1 MEQPETPASQ
11 EPSIRLHLSDP
22 ANLPPPLTVT
32 WEPLHTQLLPIQ
44 ADSRI
49 GDAGKIPHKEETRKR
64 SGKQEATPGDNIQMT
79 STPVLPWCFNSS
91 I

>member
-49 GDAGKIPHKEETRKR
+49 GDAAKYPTRKKHR
-64 SGKQEATPGDNIQMT
+64 REVASKKPHLVITYR
-79 STPVLPWCFNSS
+79 
-91 I
+91 